1 MPFTSG
7 QSVYVYGYT
16 YIYGLFAIKSEQ
28 QQKQLHQNDILDIEN
43 QTFPVYKS
51 T

>member
-7 QSVYVYGYT
+7 QSVYAYGYT
-16 YIYGLFAIKSEQ
+16 YMDYLQLKHNNKK
-28 QQKQLHQNDILDIEN
+28 KQLHQNDILDIEN